1 MSVKFKPDDYR
12 TVTPY
17 LIVPGAPKLLAFMK
31 QVFDAKERFVMAGP
45 DGTVGHAEVA
55 IGDSV
60 IMFADSSPRYGPRN
74 AMLYLYVEDVDATYK
89 RALEAG
95 ATSVTEPAD
104 QFYGDRSAG
113 VEDSFGIHW
122 GIATHVEDVAP
133 EEIAKRAKAVMAQ
146 QT

>member
-17 LIVPGAPKLLAFMK
+17 LIVPGAPKLLEFMK

-45 DGTVGHAEVA
+45 DGTRGHGGGE
-55 IGDSV
+55 IGYSV
-60 IMFADSSPRYGPRN
+60 IMFADSSPRHGPRN
-74 AMLYLYVEDVDATYK
+74 AMLYFYVEDVDATYK

-122 GIATHVEDVAP
+122 GIATHVEDVPP

>member
-1 MSVKFKPDDYR
+1 MSVQFKPDDYH

-17 LIVPGAPKLLAFMK
+17 LIVQGAPKLLAFLK
-31 QVFDAKERFVMAGP
+31 QVFDAKERFIMPGP
-45 DGTVGHAEVA
+45 DGGIGHAEVA

-74 AMLYLYVEDVDATYK
+74 AMLYLYVADVDATYK

-95 ATSVTEPAD
+95 ATSVHEPAD

-113 VEDSFGIHW
+113 VEDAFGIHW
-122 GIATHVEDVAP
+122 GIATHVEDVPP
-133 EEIAKRAKAVMAQ
+133 EEIEKRAKAYKPAQ
-146 QT
+146 S